1 MFFNISEIFFGSKK
15 KGNNRKKE
23 CRGSVDEGYGNVCC
37 ACVSLV
43 KSYLN
48 CLCVC
53 VCNIR
58 CVCVCVCNIRR
69 VYVCAILYACLTL
82 CTHIHTCTH
91 THTQY
96 MHVPFSMDIT
106 AAYEGVS
113 LEMGRA
119 PEHITL
125 LITLAY
131 TQDKSRQ
138 EKRRDK
144 MAREDERKEEI
155 K

>member
-15 KGNNRKKE
+15 KGNNIKKE

-37 ACVSLV
+37 ACVCLV

-48 CLCVC
+48 CLCMSVC
-53 VCNIR
+53 AISDVCM
-58 CVCVCVCNIRR
+58 CVCVCVCLLSD
-69 VYVCAILYACLTL
+69 VCMYVCALL
-82 CTHIHTCTH
+82 CAFLSMCVH
-91 THTQY
+91 THTYTQYY

-131 TQDKSRQ
+131 TQDK
-138 EKRRDK
+138 RR
-144 MAREDERKEEI
+144 
-155 K
+155 